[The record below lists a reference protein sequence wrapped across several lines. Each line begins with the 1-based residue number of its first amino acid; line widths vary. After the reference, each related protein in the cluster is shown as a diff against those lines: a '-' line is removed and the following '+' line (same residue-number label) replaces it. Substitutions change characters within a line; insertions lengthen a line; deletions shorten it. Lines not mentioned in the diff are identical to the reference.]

1 MHTYSAQIIMQQK
14 TEFMD
19 KSKSMSKHSFL
30 IKILQVNNDFPALV
44 LDSAKLRK
52 KAEIKR
58 TEDVSPFVKLCFEIG
73 VRFHFLSIYSASF
86 VV

>member
-1 MHTYSAQIIMQQK
+1 MQQK

-30 IKILQVNNDFPALV
+30 IKILQVNIDFPALV
-44 LDSAKLRK
+44 LDSAKLRI
-52 KAEIKR
+52 KAEILKSR
-58 TEDVSPFVKLCFEIG
+58 GQKMFPLSSNWNRCFEIG